1 MTTETTPVPEEVLAA
16 LRHHQRVLIA
26 AHARPDPDAM
36 GSCLALA
43 WALRSIGVDAL
54 VFNEDGMPPF
64 LKFLTLPGPV
74 LTSLDSLPCDPDL
87 VVCLDCGD
95 RARLGETIQPLLERV
110 PSVNID
116 HHLDNPL
123 FGTEANWVEPGMAAT
138 GELVAYIAKALRAP
152 LHGALAEAHH
162 ARSPA
167 PCGRNGGGG
176 PQSATP
182 SRMHGKQLDRNT
194 SAPLGTH
201 HAEGPHSGGWKTGR
215 RPHHS

>member
-26 AHARPDPDAM
+26 AHTNPDPDAM

-110 PSVNID
+110 PTDEKSFRWLMNEDAMATEKLAEGIRNFTRD
-116 HHLDNPL
+116 IIRLEEML
-123 FGTEANWVEPGMAAT
+123 ETEAGM
-138 GELVAYIAKALRAP
+138 
-152 LHGALAEAHH
+152 
-162 ARSPA
+162 
-167 PCGRNGGGG
+167 
-176 PQSATP
+176 
-182 SRMHGKQLDRNT
+182 
-194 SAPLGTH
+194 
-201 HAEGPHSGGWKTGR
+201 
-215 RPHHS
+215 